1 MVTRQEMQV
10 FFGEHR
16 VLLAP
21 MAGVSDIAFRSL
33 CVEQGAHLTYT
44 EMVSAKGLSYSNGKT
59 RELLHLSPCEK
70 SIAVQIFGHE
80 PSVMADEA
88 ARIEDALQE
97 KLAYIDINM
106 GCPARKIVKKGDGAA
121 LMKSPLLAAR
131 IVDSVAS
138 GITSAVTV
146 KFRRGFEEGNDTS
159 LEFARILE
167 ESGAAALTL
176 HGRYAA
182 QLYRERAD
190 WECLRQV
197 KRHVSIPIIGN
208 GDIKD
213 AYDATDMFGKT
224 GCDAIMVGRAARGN
238 PWIFAQIDAAVS
250 GKPIPEKPTEKQRI
264 EMARN
269 HARALRKAY
278 GTQGLTRMRKHAM
291 WYVAGLPGAAC
302 ARGNITKCRTL
313 EEFDKVFDELS
324 EYGRG

>member
-1 MVTRQEMQV
+1 MQI

-21 MAGVSDIAFRSL
+21 MAGVSDIVFRSL

-44 EMVSAKGLSYSNGKT
+44 EMVSAKGLSYSNEKT
-59 RELLHLSPCEK
+59 RELLRLSPCEK
-70 SIAVQIFGHE
+70 RIAVQIFGHE

-106 GCPARKIVKKGDGAA
+106 GCPAQKIVKKDDGAA

-138 GITSAVTV
+138 RITAAVTV

-159 LEFARILE
+159 SEFARILE

-182 QLYRERAD
+182 QLYRGRAD
-190 WECLRQV
+190 WECIRQV
-197 KRHVSIPIIGN
+197 KRHVSIPVIGN
-208 GDIKD
+208 GDIADSPD
-213 AYDATDMFGKT
+213 ASDMFEKT
-224 GCDAIMVGRAARGN
+224 GCDAVMVGRGAQGN
-238 PWIFAQIDAAVS
+238 PWIFARIDAAVS
-250 GKPIPEKPTEKQRI
+250 GRPVPEKPTAEQRI
-264 EMARN
+264 EMARK
-269 HARALRKAY
+269 HASALQKIH
-278 GTQGLTRMRKHAM
+278 GTQGLKRMRKHAM
-291 WYVAGLPGAAC
+291 WYIAGLSGAAR
-302 ARGNITKCRTL
+302 ARGNINRCRTL
-313 EEFDKVFDELS
+313 EEFDRVFDALS